1 MKKLYEDMG
10 LIKRGLGEIHRI
22 CPGLLAAVLL
32 QSVSGALFP
41 FINIYMSAKIIDA
54 IEQGEGMRTL
64 FFYAAVTVT
73 ADLLVHL
80 LDSLL
85 RHMVSSMKY
94 RLWERCRMQ
103 MGNKMMQMSYVDV
116 ESDAV
121 HCLRQKID
129 EFRTM
134 DGSGLWNLAEQF
146 QTLIGKGFTTLFSV
160 SLTVSMFTA
169 SFQGEAEGILSL
181 AVSPMASLIMAAGIL
196 LNAMAGLTLGSRMT
210 RGTHVIMNEGVA
222 SNRISSYYLDNHIM
236 TYHGGKDIRIYNER
250 GLLQEE
256 MEEQAKTATRMCR
269 HLFRNEAK
277 YSGEAA
283 LVTAVTSTLV
293 YLFVGLRA
301 AAGMIGI
308 GSVVLYIGSISK
320 FTDGFT
326 GSVTALAGLRSN
338 NDAMKAYYEF
348 MDIPD
353 RMGKE
358 DGAGGGQEPC
368 GARNGEARNGEAQ
381 DGEARDGKTHNG
393 EARAGAM
400 QGEDPRNSM
409 TPEQEN
415 RSHQVEFRDVS
426 FRYPG
431 SESWALRH
439 VSLTFRTGRRM
450 AVVGMNGSG
459 KSTFIKLLCRLYD
472 PTEGTI
478 YMNGIDIRRYDYQEY
493 LSLFS
498 VVFQDFK
505 LFSFTLGE
513 NVAVAESY
521 PEEQVRDALVKAGME
536 EFLEEHGN
544 SLATNLYR
552 DFDKDGIEVSGGEAQ
567 KIALARAVCKGAPF
581 VLLDE
586 PTAALDPLAEYEIY
600 KRFNEL
606 VADRTTV
613 YISHRMSS
621 CRFCGDIAVFHEGRM
636 VQRGNHESLM
646 AETDGKY
653 HELWTAQAQYYQK
666 KESGIFQK

>member
-1 MKKLYEDMG
+1 MSAAEKREKGKFKKVLRIYGRALGLMRRESGAYVMIMVAEWMLFICSPYWGIWFSARLLDEILGSRSPKVLVLYAVTLLLGNLALEFLADFFAMLDNQKRYEFSQKENMIFANKIMNLDYSLLEEEKTHMLYKRVLRETFNDG
-10 LIKRGLGEIHRI
+10 KNLETLRNALPQLLGCLAGAGLSVAMVWEFLIKMWDYGLLTVLFV
-22 CPGLLAAVLL
+22 LLAAGGIWVCTKC
-32 QSVSGALFP
+32 GA
-41 FINIYMSAKIIDA
+41 
-54 IEQGEGMRTL
+54 
-64 FFYAAVTVT
+64 
-73 ADLLVHL
+73 
-80 LDSLL
+80 
-85 RHMVSSMKY
+85 MVSRAWLECNRSISENCVQ
-94 RLWERCRMQ
+94 R
-103 MGNKMMQMSYVDV
+103 
-116 ESDAV
+116 
-121 HCLRQKID
+121 
-129 EFRTM
+129 
-134 DGSGLWNLAEQF
+134 DG
-146 QTLIGKGFTTLFSV
+146 
-160 SLTVSMFTA
+160 
-169 SFQGEAEGILSL
+169 
-181 AVSPMASLIMAAGIL
+181 
-196 LNAMAGLTLGSRMT
+196 
-210 RGTHVIMNEGVA
+210 
-222 SNRISSYYLDNHIM
+222 YLD
-236 TYHGGKDIRIYNER
+236 YFAQYERGKEIRIYQLGKLMIDR
-250 GLLQEE
+250 LLATHHFNDRALDRRALRSIPYGMLSGFAEE
-256 MEEQAKTATRMCR
+256 ATVALTYCLTGFAAITGRITLGGMTQYTQSISG
-269 HLFRNEAK
+269 FIRNIRQGW
-277 YSGEAA
+277 SC
-283 LVTAVTSTLV
+283 LVTLWFNAE
-293 YLFVGLRA
+293 YLERYF
-301 AAGMIGI
+301 
-308 GSVVLYIGSISK
+308 
-320 FTDGFT
+320 
-326 GSVTALAGLRSN
+326 
-338 NDAMKAYYEF
+338 EF
-348 MDIPD
+348 LDIPS
-353 RMGKE
+353 RMQKGCL
-358 DGAGGGQEPC
+358 P
-368 GARNGEARNGEAQ
+368 
-381 DGEARDGKTHNG
+381 
-393 EARAGAM
+393 
-400 QGEDPRNSM
+400 
-409 TPEQEN
+409 
-415 RSHQVEFRDVS
+415 VEKRVDSDYRIVFDHVS

-431 SESWALRH
+431 SEKYALKDISMEFQ
-439 VSLTFRTGRRM
+439 VGEKM

>member
-41 FINIYMSAKIIDA
+41 FINIYMSAKIIDG

-308 GSVVLYIGSISK
+308 GSVVLYIGSISR
-320 FTDGFT
+320 FMDGFT

-459 KSTFIKLLCRLYD
+459 KTTFIKLLCRLYD
-472 PTEGTI
+472 PTEGSI
-478 YMNGIDIRRYDYQEY
+478 LLDGVDIRKLDQEAY
-493 LSLFS
+493 RKNFS
-498 VVFQDFK
+498 VVFQDFQ
-505 LFSFTLGE
+505 LFSFSLGQNVACGEHADPEKLEECLRKAGLGE
-513 NVAVAESY
+513 
-521 PEEQVRDALVKAGME
+521 RLAGMPD
-536 EFLEEHGN
+536 G
-544 SLATNLYR
+544 ADTCLYK
-552 DFDKDGIEVSGGEAQ
+552 DFEKDGIEISGGEAQ
-567 KIALARAVCKGAPF
+567 KIALARALYQDAPI
-581 VLLDE
+581 VVLDE
-586 PTAALDPLAEYEIY
+586 PTAALDPLAEYEVY
-600 KRFNEL
+600 SRFNEIIGGKT
-606 VADRTTV
+606 AV
-613 YISHRMSS
+613 YISHRLSS
-621 CRFCGDIAVFHEGRM
+621 CRFCDDIAVFHMGEL
-636 VQRGNHESLM
+636 VQRGTHEELA
-646 AETDGKY
+646 AEKGGKY
-653 HELWTAQAQYYQK
+653 FELWNAQARHYM
-666 KESGIFQK
+666 